1 MDNVDQY
8 RILHQTN
15 PDYGASSVKFVEE
28 LSLFIEHLRPRSVLD
43 FGCGKG
49 SLIRTLALKYPD
61 ITFSGYDPAIMGKEQ
76 LPDATFD
83 LVINTDVLEHIPEP
97 ALPKVLA
104 QISRLSRNV
113 FFNLHHAETR
123 TILPNGE
130 NAHCTIKPP
139 EWYHALLG
147 HYFAHITPLKGRRD
161 YLSVVI
167 TFPVPARVLESYST
181 LIERVSRRPLWKRLL
196 RKLVGRR

>member
-15 PDYGASSVKFVEE
+15 PGYGASSIKFIEE
-28 LSLFIEHLRPRSVLD
+28 ISLFIEHLRPRKVLD

-49 SLIRTLALKYPD
+49 TLIHELTRRYPEV
-61 ITFSGYDPAIMGKEQ
+61 TFVGYDPAIPGREH
-76 LPDATFD
+76 LPDEAFD
-83 LVINTDVLEHIPEP
+83 LVINTDVLEHIPEQT
-97 ALPKVLA
+97 LPEVVKK
-104 QISRLSRNV
+104 ISTLSQNV
-113 FFNLHHAETR
+113 YFNLHHAATR

-139 EWYHALLG
+139 EWYHALMRN
-147 HYFAHITPLKGRRD
+147 HFNHVVPLKGRRD

-167 TFPVPARVLESYST
+167 TFPVPTSLLEQYAADLTRLSK
-181 LIERVSRRPLWKRLL
+181 RPLWKRLL
-196 RKLVGRR
+196 RTLAGRC

>member
-28 LSLFIEHLRPRSVLD
+28 LSLFIEHLRPRNVLD

-49 SLIRTLALKYPD
+49 SLIRTLSLKYPH
-61 ITFSGYDPAIMGKEQ
+61 ITFVGYDPAIPGKEH
-76 LPDATFD
+76 LPEATFD
-83 LVINTDVLEHIPEP
+83 LVINTDVLEHIPES
-97 ALPKVLA
+97 ALPDVLA

-113 FFNLHHAETR
+113 FFNLHHAATR

-139 EWYHALLG
+139 EWYHALMSQ
-147 HYFAHITPLKGRRD
+147 YFAHITPLNGRRN

-167 TFPVPARVLESYST
+167 TFPTPAHVLESYST
-181 LIERVSRRPLWKRLL
+181 LIERVSKRPLWKRLL